1 LKNGENDVV
10 KLVRRAQDGDEQAM
24 SELITIHK
32 VLVYTIIFRMVSDAE
47 LSKDLTQETFIRF
60 FLKIDKVKYAEKTR
74 AWICRIAR
82 NIVYD
87 HFRKEKRK
95 KTVPL
100 DEIPETSGKS
110 NIEKRH
116 KKMIIQDAMQ
126 RLKERDRMLLTMAYY
141 EGFSLAEI
149 AETMQISMNN
159 AKVRLHRARLR
170 LRDELEVHKDELLS
184 AR

>member
-1 LKNGENDVV
+1 LENEANDVV
-10 KLVRRAQDGDEQAM
+10 ELVRRAKDGNEQAM

-32 VLVYTIIFRMVSDAE
+32 ALVYTIIFRMVNDPE

-60 FLKIDKVKYAEKTR
+60 FLKIDRVKYAEKTK

-100 DEIPETSGKS
+100 DQIPEISGTS
-110 NIEKRH
+110 NIEKKH
-116 KKMIIQDAMQ
+116 KQMIIQDALQ
-126 RLKERDRMLLTMAYY
+126 KLQERDRMLLTMAYF
-141 EGFSLAEI
+141 EGFSLAEL
-149 AETMQISMNN
+149 AEAMNMSVNN
-159 AKVRLHRARLR
+159 AKVALHRARLR
-170 LRDELEVHKDELLS
+170 LRDKLEVYKDELLS
-184 AR
+184 TR